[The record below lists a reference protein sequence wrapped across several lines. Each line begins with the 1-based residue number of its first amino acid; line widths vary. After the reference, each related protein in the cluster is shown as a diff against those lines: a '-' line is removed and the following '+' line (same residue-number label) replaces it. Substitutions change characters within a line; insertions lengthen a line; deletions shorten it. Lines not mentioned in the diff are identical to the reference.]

1 MFTKKERKPMP
12 VGVDTGFFYAVRDG
26 HPEALRI
33 LREEAVIISAV
44 TVYELQKHI
53 LKGSFAGDILERS
66 VEVVSLNAGMAKKAA
81 RISHTFGIHS
91 LDSLI
96 ISSLVEAG
104 CKKIYSAD
112 PHFEQFKEK
121 NIKIIRLKKS
131 DS

>member
-1 MFTKKERKPMP
+1 MP
-12 VGVDTGFFYAVRDG
+12 VGVDTSFFYAVKDG

-33 LREEAVIISAV
+33 LREDAIITSAV

-53 LKGSFAGDILERS
+53 LKGSFTGDTMERS
-66 VEVVSLNAGMAKKAA
+66 VEIVSLNAGMARKAA
-81 RISHTFGIHS
+81 RISHSFGIPA

-96 ISSLVEAG
+96 LSSLLEAG

-112 PHFEQFKEK
+112 PHFDQFKEK
-121 NIKIIRLKKS
+121 NIKIIKLKKS